1 MAGRAAGVNGM
12 TASTHAADVLI
23 IGGGA
28 GGLSCAITI
37 ASAETRKWFAGRRV
51 IVVDDGTS
59 DLKKARLFNAPGVEP
74 GMLGTELLEGMEQ
87 QLARYESATILRGT
101 VQRAERLPGRRFIA
115 TLESGEEVVAE
126 ELVLATGYK
135 RWDVEGLDHV
145 PEPHPRIGKANRIHL
160 PHDGCY
166 RIEPD
171 LHVAGLLAGG
181 SSQFAIAAG
190 IGAQVAVE
198 VLSRWA
204 GRATHVHDN
213 A

>member
-1 MAGRAAGVNGM
+1 MARRTTGVNEM

-37 ASAETRKWFAGRRV
+37 ASAETKKWFEGRRIV
-51 IVVDDGTS
+51 VVDDGTS
-59 DLKKARLFNAPGVEP
+59 DLKKARLFNAPGVAP
-74 GMLGTELLEGMEQ
+74 GTLGSELLDIMEEQLQ
-87 QLARYESATILRGT
+87 QYESATILRGT
-101 VQRAERLPGRRFIA
+101 VQRAERLPGGRFIA
-115 TLESGEEVVAE
+115 TLESGEEVVAHQ
-126 ELVLATGYK
+126 LVLATGYK

-145 PEPHPRIGKANRIHL
+145 PEPHPRIGKSNRIHL
-160 PHDGCY
+160 PHDGCF
-166 RIEPD
+166 RIETD

-190 IGAQVAVE
+190 IGAQVGIE
-198 VLSRWA
+198 LLSQWA
-204 GRATHVHDN
+204 GRPTHVHDN